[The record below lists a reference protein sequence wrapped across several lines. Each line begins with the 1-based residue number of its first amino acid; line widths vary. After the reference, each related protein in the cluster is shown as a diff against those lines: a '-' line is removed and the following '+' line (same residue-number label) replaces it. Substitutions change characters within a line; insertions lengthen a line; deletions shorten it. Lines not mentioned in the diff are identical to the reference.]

1 MKLFFLLPRVPYPTE
16 KGDKLR
22 AFHQIA
28 HLAKKH
34 EIIICALNEGVL
46 HEDAIPVLSKYATA
60 VHIIPISKSTI
71 FSNIIRA
78 LFTGKPLQVGYY
90 YNKSTEKI
98 IHGLIDKYKP
108 DHIFCQLIRMA
119 EYVKDLPLPKTLDYQ
134 DVFSKGVER
143 RLASSSIF
151 LRPFLKLEYQRML
164 DSERMAFDR
173 FDNKIIISNPDREL
187 IPHPD
192 REKIVVV
199 ANGVDT
205 TFFHPLERDKEYDLV
220 FTGNMSYPPNIH
232 SCEFLVNKILP
243 LVLEKKPGLK
253 VLVAGANP
261 TMRVKVLRSPQ
272 VEISGWVPDMRE
284 AYAQAKIFIAPMQLG
299 TGLQNKL
306 LEAMAMKIPCIT
318 SPLANQALNAL
329 PGEEI
334 LIGDTPR
341 DYADHIIM
349 LLENP
354 LLANSIAEK
363 GYQFILKKYSWEAET
378 AKIEALI
385 TGSWSH
391 GVTG

>member
-173 FDNKIIISNPDREL
+173 FDNKIIISYPDREL

-243 LVLEKKPGLK
+243 LVLEKKPGLN

-261 TMRVKVLRSPQ
+261 TMRVQVLRSPQ

-318 SPLANQALNAL
+318 SHLANQALNAL